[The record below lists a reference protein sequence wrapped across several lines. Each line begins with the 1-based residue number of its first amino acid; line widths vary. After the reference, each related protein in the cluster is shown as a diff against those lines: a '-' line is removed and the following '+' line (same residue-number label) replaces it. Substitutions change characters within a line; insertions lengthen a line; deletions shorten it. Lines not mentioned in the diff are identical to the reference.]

1 MAQVLGFGAKG
12 PLKDAAGFD
21 MTACMSRGGVLGT
34 RVNRG
39 SSPMIPPN
47 GYGDFQVSFVLAS
60 GILAALLGRERSG
73 QGDYVTTS
81 LFHSGVFMLNTAMV
95 AAQYGSAYPK
105 DRREV
110 INPFNNTYV
119 ARDGLI
125 MTLCAPEYDHDFDK
139 VMTLLGREDLT
150 GDTRY
155 NICDTINDQGLNGE
169 VVDIL
174 DAAFATRDRQYWLD
188 LFLSNDIPIEACQLP
203 TDVYED
209 EQAWANDVL
218 RTVTCAS
225 GAQRMIP
232 TNPVRFSSQGD
243 PELRLTRAQGSDTAD
258 VMAELGYFP
267 EQIADRLA
275 SGAVIGTT
283 PRV

>member
-1 MAQVLGFGAKG
+1 MSNMNKRFVTLDLRQEAGREVMDRLLADADVFLTSTRVKSLVKLGYDFETLHERFPRLVMAQVLGFGAKG

-34 RVNRG
+34 TVNRG

-203 TDVYED
+203 TDV
-209 EQAWANDVL
+209 
-218 RTVTCAS
+218 
-225 GAQRMIP
+225 
-232 TNPVRFSSQGD
+232 
-243 PELRLTRAQGSDTAD
+243 
-258 VMAELGYFP
+258 
-267 EQIADRLA
+267 
-275 SGAVIGTT
+275 
-283 PRV
+283 